1 MSKSTMILLAVGVVA
16 FMAMRK
22 KSTTTVAGINV
33 PTEWVDYDPFA

>member
-22 KSTTTVAGINV
+22 KSTTVASVSV
-33 PTEWVDYDPFA
+33 PTEWANWDPFA